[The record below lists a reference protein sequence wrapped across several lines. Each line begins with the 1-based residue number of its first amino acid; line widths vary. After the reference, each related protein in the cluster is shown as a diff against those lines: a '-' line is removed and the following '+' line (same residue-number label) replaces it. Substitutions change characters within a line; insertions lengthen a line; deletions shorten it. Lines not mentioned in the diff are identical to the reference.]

1 MEESREFKGIW
12 YLPNNRDNAVT
23 GVLYY
28 HKKQFIRLELIG
40 SLSNQDNPMKIFFE
54 DENGSSQIIYGESSD
69 AKKITLISCHKREQS
84 LNLSC
89 TFPLTSFDCQYI
101 VIGSH
106 ISNKNEKCFNKIKV
120 KIPVLSQWL
129 IPTLIEDRFISENDF
144 PSNYELKIPLNQKT
158 NIEVEINSNFKLSL
172 ISMSSFSGQVNYP
185 NVLKINQFTL
195 FEVESISGKVSFYEL
210 LDQSYLF
217 IHFISLASLTK
228 QEPTEICL
236 FDYDDFQVNYDE
248 RIFNTTEILYL
259 IQKEDLHDQKI
270 SLLFNFDKIKT
281 EFPEIIKK
289 WYSVSNDLAPI
300 RNHLFNSIQRKS
312 VFTSLDFLIVVQALE
327 GYHRRFVSFQK
338 KGRITLKDR
347 LEDLILIY
355 SSDVLK
361 IKNSN
366 FIVQVVVD
374 TRDYF
379 SHFFARNTKPNLVE
393 GIELLEL
400 TVKLRLLLICCV
412 LDLIGF
418 NKQKINN
425 IVERF

>member
-12 YLPNNRDNAVT
+12 YLPKNRDNAVA
-23 GVLYY
+23 GILYY
-28 HKKQFIRLELIG
+28 RKKEFIRLELIG

-54 DENGSSQIIYGESSD
+54 DEFGSPQIIYGESSD
-69 AKKITLISCHKREQS
+69 AKKITLISCHKRGQS

-106 ISNKNEKCFNKIKV
+106 ISNKSEKCFNKIKV

-129 IPTLIEDRFISENDF
+129 IPTLIEDRFIGENDL
-144 PSNYELKIPLNQKT
+144 PSDYELKIPLNQKT

-172 ISMSSFSGQVNYP
+172 ISRSSFSGSINYP
-185 NVLKINQFTL
+185 EVLKINQFTL
-195 FEVESISGKVSFYEL
+195 FEIESINGKVSLPEL

-217 IHFISLASLTK
+217 IHFVSLASLTK
-228 QEPTEICL
+228 QEPTEIYL
-236 FDYDDFQVNYDE
+236 YDYDDFQTYNGENV
-248 RIFNTTEILYL
+248 FNHNEIIYIIRNENLNN
-259 IQKEDLHDQKI
+259 EKI
-270 SLLFNFDKIKT
+270 NLLFKYNKIET

-347 LEDLILIY
+347 LEDLIQIY

-366 FIVQVVVD
+366 LIVQVVVD

-400 TVKLRLLLICCV
+400 TMMLRLLLICCV

-418 NKQKINN
+418 TKQKINN